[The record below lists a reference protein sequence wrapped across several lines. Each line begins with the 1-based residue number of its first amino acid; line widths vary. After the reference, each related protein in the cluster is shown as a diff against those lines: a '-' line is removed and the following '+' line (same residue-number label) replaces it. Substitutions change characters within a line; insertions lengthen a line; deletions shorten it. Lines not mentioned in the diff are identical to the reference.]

1 MGNWQMKKRLSIA
14 LGALVALILMYGL
27 AGLGNAQE
35 FRHGNNA
42 SIGMNET
49 VNSTAFVTGR
59 NLDIAG
65 EVNGDLFCAGQNV
78 NISGTVHGDVLCAGQ
93 NVHITGIIDGDVR
106 VAAQNAELTSAVSG
120 NLTALAHIFN
130 LSGRASVA
138 KDLSGGVNTS
148 TINGS
153 VGRDVAMASTN
164 STINGSVGRNIKTTV
179 QNLRLGSSAKIG
191 GNVEYASYN
200 QLTKESGANIA
211 GKISRSEP
219 KKHEKHSGWFGI
231 GFRVY
236 WFFAMLLVALALV
249 ALFPAL
255 FEASALTTLKSPLR
269 TVLLGVAAVLFTPVV
284 FIFLMI
290 TIIGI
295 PLGVILM
302 LSWIAALI
310 LSGPFFGYLIGRIV
324 WRAQRNVIL
333 TMLVGSIIV
342 LLVYN
347 LPILGGLALLA
358 ALFIGT
364 GMVVRE
370 AIDRFKKPLYK
381 VK

>member
-1 MGNWQMKKRLSIA
+1 MGNWQMKKRLSVA

-49 VNSTAFVTGR
+49 VNSTAFLTGR

-78 NISGTVHGDVLCAGQ
+78 NISGVIHGDVLCAGQ

-130 LSGRASVA
+130 MSGRASVA
-138 KDLSGGVNTS
+138 KDLS
-148 TINGS
+148 
-153 VGRDVAMASTN
+153 
-164 STINGSVGRNIKTTV
+164 GSVGRNIKTTV

-211 GKISRSEP
+211 GKISHSEP

-302 LSWIAALI
+302 LGWFAALI

-364 GMVVRE
+364 GMVVCE